1 MVRYMGIFFEGE
13 QAELIKS
20 LQPTKL
26 ERTNDEI
33 HCTFKYKPS
42 NEELIEDLVGQEVEV
57 YLIGYGCDGKNS
69 GFEVAFD
76 ESYDPY
82 YINYHEDK
90 KDENGLPLLKPKHI
104 TASLAD
110 GAVAAHTKDLDF
122 VRLAEPILVTG
133 RFGYWITEKGLPS
146 HISYERFLD
155 DKKTLK

>member
-26 ERTNDEI
+26 EWTNDEI
-33 HCTFKYKPS
+33 HCTFKYKHT
-42 NEELIEDLVGQEVEV
+42 EDELFDEIVGQDVEV
-57 YLIGYGCDGKNS
+57 YLVGYGWDGDNS

-76 ESYDPY
+76 ESYVTY

-90 KDENGLPLLKPKHI
+90 KDENGFPLLKPKHI
-104 TASLAD
+104 TASLSK

-122 VRLAEPILVTG
+122 VKLAKPIMVTG
-133 RFGYWITEKGLPS
+133 RFGYWIADKKTPGY
-146 HISYERFLD
+146 ISYEPYLN
-155 DKKTLK
+155 KKISK

>member
-26 ERTNDEI
+26 ERTNGEI

-133 RFGYWITEKGLPS
+133 RFGYWITAPGVEA
-146 HISYERFLD
+146 HISYERNFQ
-155 DKKTLK
+155 KNKTI